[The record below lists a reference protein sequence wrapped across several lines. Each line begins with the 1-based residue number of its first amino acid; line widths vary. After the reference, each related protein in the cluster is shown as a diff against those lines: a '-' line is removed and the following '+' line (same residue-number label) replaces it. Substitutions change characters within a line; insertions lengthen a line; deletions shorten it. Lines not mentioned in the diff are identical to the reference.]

1 VTTRVGL
8 GQVERTDRLVW
19 TCAVHLI
26 GKLHSKL
33 RMLDVVESH
42 WPELEGMMQELSGA
56 AEAVTG
62 MRPPAPRPLCL
73 PSPRAPPEAGR
84 SRRVLTRAGAAVAGV
99 KPSPPGPPP
108 PPLPTGAPT
117 RVPTVHSIPP
127 SLGRGAFQKV
137 YAFHRRAD
145 YDGCAPR
152 PPALPCRARALA
164 CRGDG
169 LLSLA
174 ALAMPAAGA
183 EPAGPQARS

>member
-33 RMLDVVESH
+33 RMLDVVQSH

-62 MRPPAPRPLCL
+62 MHPPR
-73 PSPRAPPEAGR
+73 
-84 SRRVLTRAGAAVAGV
+84 
-99 KPSPPGPPP
+99 PP
-108 PPLPTGAPT
+108 PPLPAQPARAARGRALATGTYA
-117 RVPTVHSIPP
+117 RRRGRRRGEAFSD
-127 SLGRGAFQKV
+127 GRGAFQEV
-137 YAFHRRAD
+137 YAFHCGAD

-169 LLSLA
+169 LLSPA

-183 EPAGPQARS
+183 EPAGRQARS